1 MPDPLVDKHG
11 KFVRPPLRSFTRFIE
26 LGMSC
31 ILKLN
36 IDDAEN
42 PNSGQSIQFSMTPEQ
57 CRELAENLRICA
69 DVIEW
74 ERPTAAQ

>member
-11 KFVRPPLRSFTRFIE
+11 NLVRPPLRSFNRFIE

-31 ILKLN
+31 ILKLKF
-36 IDDAEN
+36 DDAEN
-42 PNSGQSIQFSMTPEQ
+42 PNSERPIQFSLTPQQ
-57 CRELAENLRICA
+57 CRELAENLKICA